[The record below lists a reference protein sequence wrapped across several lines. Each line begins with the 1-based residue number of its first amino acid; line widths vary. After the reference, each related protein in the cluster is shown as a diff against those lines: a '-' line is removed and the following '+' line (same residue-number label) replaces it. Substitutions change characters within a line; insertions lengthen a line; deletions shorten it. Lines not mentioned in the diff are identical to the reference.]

1 MSCRSSDRRKI
12 TTESKLT
19 QLLFR
24 CSLCRRMKKKKEP
37 SITKTTT
44 EQLGDSLERIIFCRC
59 GRTVHGD
66 DNSLMPSAV
75 IEGVELGRKI
85 ATLCR
90 AEELVVL
97 TSPIACAFKTT
108 EAIVTPEFFSA
119 VEVRQLDVLK
129 TCNDA
134 GQKEALAFVDAVT
147 TLQKSRERTI
157 KILVCVTHESFF
169 GSGSME
175 IICRALFGQEIY
187 LTERSA
193 SFAPSAGG
201 FRVLQRNGSYHSTL

>member
-1 MSCRSSDRRKI
+1 
-12 TTESKLT
+12 
-19 QLLFR
+19 
-24 CSLCRRMKKKKEP
+24 MKTKKEP
-37 SITKTTT
+37 SVKKVTLQQPT
-44 EQLGDSLERIIFCRC
+44 DSLERIIFCRC
-59 GRTVHGD
+59 GRTAHGD
-66 DNSLMPSAV
+66 SNSLMPSAV

-90 AEELVVL
+90 AEELAVL

-108 EAIVTPEFFSA
+108 EAIVTPEFFSG

-129 TCNDA
+129 AHNDA
-134 GQKEALAFVDAVT
+134 GQKEALAFVDTVM
-147 TLQKSRERTI
+147 TLQKSRERAI

-193 SFAPSAGG
+193 SFAPPPGG
-201 FRVLQRNGSYHSTL
+201 LRVLERNGSYHDTL